1 MLNASKTVVIHV
13 SQSTSQTL
21 SCMSSKAHPPVAE
34 VESLQ
39 VAQSLLREV
48 PSQSLE
54 ARNLQVEVH

>member
-1 MLNASKTVVIHV
+1 M
-13 SQSTSQTL
+13 
-21 SCMSSKAHPPVAE
+21 SCMISKAHPPVAE